1 MIGKNTEKFIINQT
15 TMKIYL
21 KKKSGAMLFALTIGL
36 FLSSCSKKSDSTSP
50 SGSNKITSAKF
61 TITVTGVDPSD
72 GDVSDFDFSAYSPS
86 ATSSTYWKIN
96 GVTQTNQDGIALHAA
111 GFVSQNTY
119 IVELTQP
126 ANNIDAGITCVN
138 SHAPFTVSYIAEING
153 TVVKTITNQSVAAGV
168 NFTPTFA
175 YP

>member
-1 MIGKNTEKFIINQT
+1 
-15 TMKIYL
+15 MKIYL
-21 KKKSGAMLFALTIGL
+21 KKKSSVIFFALTIGL
-36 FLSSCSKKSDSTSP
+36 FLSSCKKSDSTSP
-50 SGSNKITSAKF
+50 VGSQKITSAKF

-72 GDVSDFDFSAYSPS
+72 ADVSDFDFSAYSPS

-119 IVELTQP
+119 TVELTQP
-126 ANNIDAGITCVN
+126 ANNIDVGITCVN
-138 SHAPFTVSYIAEING
+138 SHAPFTVSYTAEING